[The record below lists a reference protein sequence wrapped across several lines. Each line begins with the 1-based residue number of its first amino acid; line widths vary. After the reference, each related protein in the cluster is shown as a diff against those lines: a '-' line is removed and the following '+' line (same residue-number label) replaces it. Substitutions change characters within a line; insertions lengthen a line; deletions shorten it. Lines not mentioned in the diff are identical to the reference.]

1 MEFGKV
7 AFLIIPP
14 TKTPKVYI
22 TNSPLI
28 SCHKNLI
35 YIPLFKTSLNVLLLI
50 GHAIKWCFLKKACDL
65 KY

>member
-7 AFLIIPP
+7 SFLIIPP

-35 YIPLFKTSLNVLLLI
+35 YIPLFKTSLNVLL
-50 GHAIKWCFLKKACDL
+50 FEVYKKFI
-65 KY
+65 